1 MTKRLTF
8 LFLFFTLSLSTK
20 AQELIEKDYETND
33 NMVIIKAISST
44 KKTFVVRLGKQD
56 GILNGQ
62 ISMFS
67 TKNISILA
75 RAITVNR
82 DFSQWMVVEKDSLIP
97 FSDNQVV
104 TLSKSVERIW
114 TELPIMQMQEK
125 YRQIEEKYAR
135 VIGKKHITLKANFIQ
150 GFKES
155 TSLVDEEIGKRSGVH
170 FEGIYSKNFTSQFEL
185 GIGLRYDS
193 EVLQKEQTNLDI
205 PTTRI
210 LVMFETLYHFR
221 KMKNSNTNF
230 YGGVSVGIG
239 TSSTVVDEEEKSGS
253 AWVLPS
259 VKVGA
264 LMELTKSYSFL
275 VEGAIESLTS
285 KESFS
290 DGQAQDNNVIAAKL
304 ALGLK
309 F

>member
-1 MTKRLTF
+1 MTKKLYLYF
-8 LFLFFTLSLSTK
+8 LCIGLGINSM
-20 AQELIEKDYETND
+20 AQELIEKDYETNN

-44 KKTFVVRLGKQD
+44 KKTFVIRLGKED
-56 GILNGQ
+56 GILPGQ

-82 DFSQWMVVEKDSLIP
+82 DFSQWIVVEKDSLIP

-114 TELPIMQMQEK
+114 TELPILQIQEK
-125 YRQIEEKYAR
+125 YRQIEERYAR
-135 VIGKKHITLKANFIQ
+135 VIGKKHLTIKANFVQ

-170 FEGIYSKNFTSQFEL
+170 FEAIYSKNYTSQFEL
-185 GIGLRYDS
+185 GAGLRYDS

-205 PTTRI
+205 PTTRL
-210 LVMFETLYHFR
+210 LVMLEGLYHFR

-239 TSSTVVDEEEKSGS
+239 KSSTVVDEEEKSGS

-264 LMELTKSYSFL
+264 LMELSRSYSFL
-275 VEGAIESLTS
+275 VEGVLESITS

-290 DGQAQDNNVIAAKL
+290 DGKAQDNNIVAAGL
-304 ALGLK
+304 TIGLK